1 MSQAITPFLW
11 FDGKAEEAMN
21 YYCSAFK
28 DSEKLF
34 VHRMGAEGEIVIC
47 GFRVNGLE
55 FQALDGGPMYQMTPG
70 TSFMVN
76 CEDQAE
82 IDHLWSRLSDGGTE
96 MQCGWLTDKFGVTWQ
111 IIPSCLGRLMG
122 DPDREKAGR
131 VQAAMMKMVKFDIQG
146 LQDAYEGK

>member
-11 FDGKAEEAMN
+11 FDGQAEEAMN
-21 YYCSAFK
+21 YYCSTFK
-28 DSEKLF
+28 DSEKLY
-34 VHRMGAEGEIVIC
+34 VHHLGEDGGIVIC
-47 GFRVNGLE
+47 GFRINGLE
-55 FQALDGGPMYQMTPG
+55 FQALDGGPMYKMTPG
-70 TSFMVN
+70 TSFFVS

-111 IIPSCLGRLMG
+111 IIPSCLGSLMG

-131 VQAAMMKMVKFDIQG
+131 VQAAMLNMVKFDIQA

>member
-21 YYCSAFK
+21 YYCSTFK
-28 DSEKLF
+28 DSEAIYVF
-34 VHRMGAEGEIVIC
+34 PIGPEGMSMC
-47 GFRVNGLE
+47 RFRIKGVE

-70 TSFMVN
+70 TSFFVD
-76 CEDQAE
+76 CADQEE

-111 IIPSCLGRLMG
+111 IIPDCLGQLMG
-122 DPDREKAGR
+122 DPDPAKSSR
-131 VQAAMMKMVKFDIQG
+131 VQAAMLQMVKFDIQA
-146 LQDAYEGK
+146 LKDAHEGK

>member
-1 MSQAITPFLW
+1 MNQAITPFLW
-11 FDGKAEEAMN
+11 FDGQAEEAMN
-21 YYCSAFK
+21 YYCSTFK
-28 DSEKLF
+28 DSEVLF
-34 VHRMGAEGEIVIC
+34 IHRMGSEGEIVIC
-47 GFRVNGLE
+47 GFRVNGLT
-55 FQALDGGPMYQMTPG
+55 FQALDGGPMYKMTPG

-111 IIPSCLGRLMG
+111 IIPSCLGSLMG

-131 VQAAMMKMVKFDIQG
+131 VQAAMLKMVKFDIQT
-146 LQDAYEGK
+146 LKDAYEGK